1 MNAIL
6 HSLNAV
12 SASALTAVLN
22 SLWLALAFAAAIW
35 LALRLMPRI
44 NAATRHAVWWAVLA
58 LVTLLPFAA
67 LFPRSPALGSSL
79 TQSQTFTQA
88 QSQPRATSSPAAAP
102 LLTAP
107 AETSAPLLS
116 SAPQLSPYS
125 RAAAAPRALL
135 PIEFRPGNWPS
146 LLFIAWLAV
155 CFILLSRIAFS
166 YMHLRALRKRSRSAS
181 AELISRF
188 SLRLH
193 DSGTRRIPQLL
204 ISRETVSPLAA
215 GFLHP
220 VVILPELLLDE
231 IAESE
236 LDYVLLH
243 ELAHVA
249 RRDDWTNLAGRLAF
263 SALVLHPVA
272 AWVLRRIER
281 EREIACDDWVVAATG
296 SAIHYAATLAHLFET
311 CCTRRREL
319 LATGMAHRSSNLG
332 ERIEMLL
339 RPRFNF
345 ASGASPARVSLCV
358 AASIALLAFGLRM
371 PSWIAL
377 ASKPPADQIYV
388 EASAMVLASESSRI
402 VAPPESTLPSQPT
415 SKEPSSRLPLRS
427 AAVSSAI
434 SLPQAQDEVSRHEWK
449 ITRSDSSSSKVN
461 LALIIRYDDG
471 DRMNTQD
478 VPLSSLRGFSL
489 SILDHDGPVKFEY
502 VRNAGTILC
511 EGVVSGGRAFGPF
524 TIALDPA
531 YVSAVQKMGYAAPK
545 DDEAFSLV
553 VSDVTL
559 DFVRAIRD
567 TGLTSSIGAVVE
579 LKDHGVSAEYVRDI
593 RRAGFTSMSAYDISG
608 LRDHGVEPAY
618 LKGIKAVDPNLSID
632 AIDNLRDH
640 GVEAAFYKSMKAAD
654 PALSIGAISEL
665 RDHGAEPQ
673 YYASMRAVDPNL
685 SIKEVDTLRDH
696 GVESDFYKEMKTVD
710 PKISINA
717 ISELRD
723 HGVEPHYYGGMK
735 AVDPSLSVEEI
746 DSLRDHGVE
755 SDFYKEM
762 KTVDP
767 KISINAISELHD
779 HGVEP
784 RYYGGMKAVDPS
796 LSVEEIDRLRDHGVE
811 SDFYKGF
818 KAFDPKLSID
828 AIDELRDHGVEPGY
842 LQSIRA
848 LGDGF
853 SISDVAILRDHGVTP
868 TYIRNLH
875 DMGMKNLTATQILR
889 LRDARNE

>member
-58 LVTLLPFAA
+58 LVTLLPLAA
-67 LFPRSPALGSSL
+67 LFPRSPALASSL
-79 TQSQTFTQA
+79 TQLQTFAQA

-193 DSGTRRIPQLL
+193 DSGTRRIPLLL

-220 VVILPELLLDE
+220 VVILPELLLNE

-263 SALVLHPVA
+263 SVLVLHPVA

-296 SAIHYAATLAHLFET
+296 SALHYAATLAHLFET

-345 ASGASPARVSLCV
+345 APGASPARVSLCV

-388 EASAMVLASESSRI
+388 EASA
-402 VAPPESTLPSQPT
+402 
-415 SKEPSSRLPLRS
+415 
-427 AAVSSAI
+427 I
-434 SLPQAQDEVSRHEWK
+434 SLPQGQDVVSRHEWK

-489 SILDHDGPVKFEY
+489 SLLDHDGPVKFEY

-593 RRAGFTSMSAYDISG
+593 RRAGFTSMSAYDISD

-673 YYASMRAVDPNL
+673 YYSSMRAVDPNL
-685 SIKEVDTLRDH
+685 SIEEIDSMRDH
-696 GVESDFYKEMKTVD
+696 GVESDFYREIKTVD
-710 PKISINA
+710 PKISINS

-735 AVDPSLSVEEI
+735 AVDPSLSIEEI
-746 DSLRDHGVE
+746 DSMRDHGVE
-755 SDFYKEM
+755 SDFYKDI
-762 KTVDP
+762 KSVDP
-767 KISINAISELHD
+767 KISINAISELRD

-784 RYYGGMKAVDPS
+784 HYYSGMKAVDPS
-796 LSVEEIDRLRDHGVE
+796 LSIEEIDSLRDHGVE
-811 SDFYKGF
+811 YDFYKGF
-818 KAFDPKLSID
+818 KAVDPQLSID

-842 LQSIRA
+842 LQSTRA

>member
-12 SASALTAVLN
+12 SASALMAVLN
-22 SLWLALAFAAAIW
+22 SLWLALAVAAVIW

-58 LVTLLPFAA
+58 LVALSPLAA
-67 LFPRSPALGSSL
+67 LFPRSPALSSSL
-79 TQSQTFTQA
+79 TPSQTFAHA
-88 QSQPRATSSPAAAP
+88 QSQPRATSSPATVP
-102 LLTAP
+102 LLAAP
-107 AETSAPLLS
+107 AETSAPPLS

-135 PIEFRPGNWPS
+135 PIKFRPGNWPL
-146 LLFIAWLAV
+146 LLFVAWLAV
-155 CFILLSRIAFS
+155 CFTLLSRIAFS

-188 SLRLH
+188 SQRLH

-204 ISRETVSPLAA
+204 VSRETVSPLAA

-220 VVILPELLLDE
+220 VVILPEFLLDE
-231 IAESE
+231 IAGSE

-249 RRDDWTNLAGRLAF
+249 RRDDWTNLAGRLAS

-296 SAIHYAATLAHLFET
+296 SAIRYAATLAHLFET

-332 ERIEMLL
+332 ERIETLL
-339 RPRFNF
+339 CPRFNF
-345 ASGASPARVSLCV
+345 APGVSPARVSLCV
-358 AASIALLAFGLRM
+358 AASLALLTFGLRM

-377 ASKPPADQIYV
+377 ASDPPADQINV
-388 EASAMVLASESSRI
+388 EASAMVPASESSRI
-402 VAPPESTLPSQPT
+402 VVPPESSLPSQPT
-415 SKEPSSRLPLRS
+415 SKEPSSPLALRS

-434 SLPQAQDEVSRHEWK
+434 SPPQDHDVVWRHEWK
-449 ITRSDSSSSKVN
+449 ITRSDSSPSKVN
-461 LALIIRYDDG
+461 LALVIRSDDG
-471 DRMNTQD
+471 DRMNTQH

-489 SILDHDGPVKFEY
+489 SLLDRDGPVKFEY
-502 VRNAGTILC
+502 VRSAGTILC
-511 EGVVSGGRAFGPF
+511 EGVVSGGHASGPF
-524 TIALDPA
+524 TVALDPA
-531 YVSAVQKMGYAAPK
+531 YLSALQKMGYTAPK
-545 DDEAFSLV
+545 DDEAFYLV

-559 DFVRAIRD
+559 DFVRSIRD
-567 TGLTSSIGAVVE
+567 TGLTSSIGDVVE

-593 RRAGFTSMSAYDISG
+593 RGAGFTSMSAYDISD

-632 AIDNLRDH
+632 AIDDLRDH
-640 GVEAAFYKSMKAAD
+640 GVEPAFYKNMKAAD

-673 YYASMRAVDPNL
+673 YYAGMRAVDPNL
-685 SIKEVDTLRDH
+685 SI
-696 GVESDFYKEMKTVD
+696 
-710 PKISINA
+710 
-717 ISELRD
+717 
-723 HGVEPHYYGGMK
+723 
-735 AVDPSLSVEEI
+735 EEI

-767 KISINAISELHD
+767 KISIHAISELRD
-779 HGVEP
+779 HGAEP

-796 LSVEEIDRLRDHGVE
+796 LSIEEIDSLRDHGVE
-811 SDFYKGF
+811 PDFYKGF
-818 KAFDPKLSID
+818 KAVDPKLSID
-828 AIDELRDHGVEPGY
+828 AIDELRDHGVEPEY
-842 LQSIRA
+842 LQSIRG

-853 SISDVAILRDHGVTP
+853 SISDIAMLRDHGVTP
-868 TYIRNLH
+868 SDIRNLH
-875 DMGMKNLTATQILR
+875 DMGMKNLTAAQILR